1 MGLFM
6 RLSMGFY
13 GLFMELFIGLFI
25 GLFMGLFMGLHHHA
39 IHLQVGP
46 YSSHGHSSSSNM
58 YTPIQPLNGINGAKS
73 TCGSNGQHS
82 VASLQMV

>member
-1 MGLFM
+1 MLVGHVNISIRNF
-6 RLSMGFY
+6 SP
-13 GLFMELFIGLFI
+13 
-25 GLFMGLFMGLHHHA
+25 
-39 IHLQVGP
+39 IHSNSELQVGP

-58 YTPIQPLNGINGAKS
+58 YTPIQPLSGINGAKS